1 MPNKFL
7 LSGLPSHTEILP
19 VVPVGNMAPYAYV
32 VIYGTKP
39 ETYCTGI
46 GVLIVVEENY

>member
-19 VVPVGNMAPYAYV
+19 VGNKAPYAYV